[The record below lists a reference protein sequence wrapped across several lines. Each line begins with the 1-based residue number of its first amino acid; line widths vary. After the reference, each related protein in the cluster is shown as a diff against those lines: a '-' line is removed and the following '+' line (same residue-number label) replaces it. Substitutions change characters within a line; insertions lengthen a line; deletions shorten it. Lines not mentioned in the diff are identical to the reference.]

1 MQETTVL
8 TTTEMEDTTVLTTT
22 EMKSSTFLPTTDL
35 LPNGACIELCPC
47 QSVNTYHILSSEE
60 LQIRIK
66 ELKNQIAVDKKNTNS
81 YKNTKRS
88 LPDSR
93 PSSRN
98 LGIVGVI
105 LLIIPLVLMLAN
117 DCTRIL
123 EHFNHMQY
131 LGVKLRLFTSNED
144 YVSEWS
150 HRFICRTVF
159 ISELTL

>member
-22 EMKSSTFLPTTDL
+22 EMKSSTFLPATDL

-123 EHFNHMQY
+123 EHFN
-131 LGVKLRLFTSNED
+131 
-144 YVSEWS
+144 
-150 HRFICRTVF
+150 
-159 ISELTL
+159 LTKKT